1 MHLFHSKTIGRCSE
15 GNFAAEFFAALTAKG
30 NAETRTQSLQKQG
43 GVKLND
49 YFNQNDAEQI
59 AFYRVPKALFTE
71 EKYRSLST
79 NSKMLYGL
87 LLDRMSLSVKNGW
100 IDPQGRV
107 YQFFTVQ
114 QVQELLNFG
123 HEKICRLFAEL
134 SAADLIERKRQ
145 GQGKASII
153 YLKKFL

>member
-1 MHLFHSKTIGRCSE
+1 MF
-15 GNFAAEFFAALTAKG
+15 
-30 NAETRTQSLQKQG
+30 
-43 GVKLND
+43 KLNN
-49 YFNQNDAEQI
+49 YFNQNDAKQI

-71 EKYRSLST
+71 EKYKAPST
-79 NSKMLYGL
+79 DSKMLYGL
-87 LLDRMSLSVKNGW
+87 LLDRMSLSLKNGW
-100 IDPQGRV
+100 IDRQGRV

-114 QVQELLNFG
+114 QAQELLGFG